1 MTKIARIVIDKN
13 ISTHD
18 VYAEMFG
25 EVQPCFSSNEMSD
38 FIKNNADADVIEV
51 ELRSDGGNT
60 TQGFEIYDLL
70 KASGKKIVTIAYR
83 ANSIASVIFLAGEER
98 KISKNA
104 QFVIH
109 NPFIDPWGLGFE
121 GLTADDLVAI
131 ADEVRDVEERIL
143 NLYAEVLGLD
153 DAKKEEIKGLMK
165 DDTDLGSDK
174 ALEYGFATAIIASDP
189 KATKSVK
196 VAAYSNAIAALLKDK
211 PHHKSNNI
219 MTKTEFESGLKKIED
234 LIKNAFKKREVKN
247 GTKKLEDGTTLY
259 FDGEELAVGTV
270 LYSDEAMETLAP
282 AGNHTLEDGSTIEV
296 GDDGAIATITP
307 KAAEPEDAATT
318 IANLTQEV
326 ENLKAQINAE
336 KVKTADAI
344 KNAQKQSTD
353 FIDTLKT
360 EIANLKKFVPGETKE
375 IKGST
380 GKREENDPVRARIEK
395 QRILRGV
402 GKEEPTND

>member
-1 MTKIARIVIDKN
+1 
-13 ISTHD
+13 
-18 VYAEMFG
+18 
-25 EVQPCFSSNEMSD
+25 
-38 FIKNNADADVIEV
+38 
-51 ELRSDGGNT
+51 
-60 TQGFEIYDLL
+60 
-70 KASGKKIVTIAYR
+70 
-83 ANSIASVIFLAGEER
+83 
-98 KISKNA
+98 
-104 QFVIH
+104 
-109 NPFIDPWGLGFE
+109 
-121 GLTADDLVAI
+121 
-131 ADEVRDVEERIL
+131 
-143 NLYAEVLGLD
+143 
-153 DAKKEEIKGLMK
+153 
-165 DDTDLGSDK
+165 
-174 ALEYGFATAIIASDP
+174 
-189 KATKSVK
+189 
-196 VAAYSNAIAALLKDK
+196 
-211 PHHKSNNI
+211 

-296 GDDGAIATITP
+296 GDDGAIVTITP
-307 KAAEPEDAATT
+307 KAADTEDTATT

-344 KNAQKQSTD
+344 KNAQKQSSD
-353 FIDTLKT
+353 FIETLKT

-395 QRILRGV
+395 QRKLRGV